1 MLLLGSLD
9 ANQAYRFVYH
19 TYIGTFIWQKTR
31 VKDMQN
37 ILIIN
42 SIKYVEQIIKFAW
55 KINAIMELR
64 RSIISRPVG

>member
-1 MLLLGSLD
+1 
-9 ANQAYRFVYH
+9 
-19 TYIGTFIWQKTR
+19 
-31 VKDMQN
+31 MQN

-64 RSIISRPVG
+64 RSIISHPNVKIAIIISINERKDANVILEKFDKIPQ